1 MEIKEK
7 AHDEFENEKEW
18 TKAIEGFLL
27 AVEECANHGRG
38 VRALN

>member
-1 MEIKEK
+1 MMDLKTK
-7 AHDEFENEKEW
+7 KEW

-38 VRALN
+38 VCALN